1 MNIGIDA
8 RFYSG
13 EFAKGLGRYTEEL
26 IDHLLTTDTQNHYVL
41 FLQGSGMSAWKE
53 KFAQDPALAQ
63 RVRIVEAPY
72 RWYTLAEQI
81 GMPRLIRRAGVDMM
95 HFPHFNVPLL
105 YRKPF
110 IVTIHDLI
118 ILQFPTKRASTLAP
132 IVYWIKQFAAKR
144 VLSHAAKNAQ
154 HVITVS
160 EFSKKDICTY
170 FHLPEDRVTVTYESA
185 HEYSFVAPDDA
196 QTPDG
201 QAAVDQRVVHRY
213 GITGPY
219 ILYVGNAYPHKN
231 IEQLIAVAALAK
243 KQMPLDGSGDFPWK
257 FVFVGKKDY
266 FYERII
272 DLAQQHGVADRVQC
286 IGYVPDRDLGSL
298 YRRATA
304 YIFPSLYEGF
314 GLPPLEAMQ
323 YGTPV
328 ICSTS
333 SCLPEVVGD
342 AAYPIDPHSSSA
354 ILTAIEDVLHSEDT
368 RQDLINKGY
377 ERLKL
382 FSWEK
387 MAEQTLAV
395 YKQYGKNTKTKTR

>member
-1 MNIGIDA
+1 MKIGIDA

-26 IDHLLTTDTQNHYVL
+26 INHLLSTDTENSYVL
-41 FLQGSGMSAWKE
+41 FLQGSGITVWKE
-53 KFAQDPALAQ
+53 KLAQDPVLAQ
-63 RVRIVEAPY
+63 RVEIVEAPY

-81 GMPRLIRRAGVDMM
+81 GMPRVIRNARVDFM

-105 YRKPF
+105 YRKSF

-118 ILQFPTKRASTLAP
+118 ILKFPTKRASTLGP
-132 IVYWIKQFAAKR
+132 LLYWVKQLAAKI
-144 VLSHAAKNAQ
+144 VLRHAAKNAR
-154 HVITVS
+154 HIITVS
-160 EFSKKDICTY
+160 EFSKTDICQY
-170 FHLPEDRVTVTYESA
+170 FHLPVERVTVTYESA

-196 QTPDG
+196 QSNES

-219 ILYVGNAYPHKN
+219 VLYVGNAYPHKN
-231 IEQLIAVAALAK
+231 IEQLIEVAVRAK
-243 KQMPLDGSGDFPWK
+243 EKQGAGDVLPWQ
-257 FVFVGKKDY
+257 FIFVGKKDY
-266 FYERII
+266 FYERIVE
-272 DLAQQHGVADRVQC
+272 LAEERGVTDMVHC
-286 IGYVPDRDLGSL
+286 VGYVPDRDLGSL
-298 YRRATA
+298 YRRATT

-342 AAYPIDPHSSSA
+342 AAYPIDPHSPSA
-354 ILTAIEDVLHSEDT
+354 ILTAIEDVLHNKET
-368 RQDLINKGY
+368 RQNLIKQGY
-377 ERLKL
+377 ERLQL

-387 MAEQTLAV
+387 MADQTLAV
-395 YKQYGKNTKTKTR
+395 YKQYGTNTKTKTR